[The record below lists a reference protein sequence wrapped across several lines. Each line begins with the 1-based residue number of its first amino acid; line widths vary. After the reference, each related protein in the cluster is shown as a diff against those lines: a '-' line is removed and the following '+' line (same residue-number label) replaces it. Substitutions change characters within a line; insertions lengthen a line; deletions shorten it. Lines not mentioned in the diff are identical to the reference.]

1 MSLLTRLT
9 CRQLHIVLVKHCIV
23 YQIALEVGSHNCT
36 LGRRSND
43 TYDMSKEMSTNH
55 ALPLYQNAS
64 TTETLLD
71 SSTNQNQRR
80 FHKGP
85 ITFHKGS

>member
-1 MSLLTRLT
+1 MEKVPAFCQLLIHSYNRDMHSVNYSYTVT
-9 CRQLHIVLVKHCIV
+9 IQLIHIL
-23 YQIALEVGSHNCT
+23 
-36 LGRRSND
+36 
-43 TYDMSKEMSTNH
+43 STNH
-55 ALPLYQNAS
+55 ALTLYQNAS

>member
-1 MSLLTRLT
+1 VSLLTRLT

-43 TYDMSKEMSTNH
+43 TYDMSKDMSTNH
-55 ALPLYQNAS
+55 ALPLSPFHNWPDIN
-64 TTETLLD
+64 TLSECKYNRD
-71 SSTNQNQRR
+71 
-80 FHKGP
+80 
-85 ITFHKGS
+85 ITW